1 MKRKG
6 HQVSLG
12 PALGSM
18 LGRLDRKNAGAYA
31 NARAILAWERCAGDT
46 ISKHT
51 TGAHLR
57 DGVLVV
63 YVDSNAYST
72 QYAAMSEQFRS
83 RVNEELGEELVK
95 GLRFTV
101 SRKVADTRKVR
112 ESETAS
118 EDFYRKDDT
127 PSIPLSEVERAQVES
142 SVTEIPDRELRDAVL
157 RATVADLEW
166 KKGLSTLGERQERRE
181 GS

>member
-31 NARAILAWERCAGDT
+31 NARAILAWDRCAGDT
-46 ISKHT
+46 IARHT

-57 DGVLVV
+57 DGVLVI
-63 YVDSNAYST
+63 YVDSNAYAT
-72 QYAAMSEQFRS
+72 QYAAMAEQFRS
-83 RVNEELGEELVK
+83 RVNEELGEELVV

-101 SRKVADTRKVR
+101 SRKVADEHKIM

-118 EDFYRKDDT
+118 EDFYRRDDS
-127 PSIPLSEVERAQVES
+127 PSIPLSELELAQVES
-142 SVTEIPDRELRDAVL
+142 SVAEIPDADLREAVL

-166 KKGLSTLGERQERRE
+166 KKGLSAHSEPQKRRE